1 MSGANSRS
9 MSEAGN
15 MAGLNSWQAMSKNHG
30 GSVADST
37 SGAQFTGYDPA
48 GDPHQK
54 VRAPSTVASDNSEET
69 TTADPS
75 YDSKAEV
82 STLENLYTDGD

>member
-1 MSGANSRS
+1 MSGAKSRS
-9 MSEAGN
+9 MPEAEN
-15 MAGLNSWQAMSKNHG
+15 MAGLNSWQAMSKKHG

-37 SGAQFTGYDPA
+37 SGAQFTGYDPT
-48 GDPHQK
+48 GGPHQK
-54 VRAPSTVASDNSEET
+54 IRAPSTVSSDDSEET

-82 STLENLYTDGD
+82 STLDRLYTDGD